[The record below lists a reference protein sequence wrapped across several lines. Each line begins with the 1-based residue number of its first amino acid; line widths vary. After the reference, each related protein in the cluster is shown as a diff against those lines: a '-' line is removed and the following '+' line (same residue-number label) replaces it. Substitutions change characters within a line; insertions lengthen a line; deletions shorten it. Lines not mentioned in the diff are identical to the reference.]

1 MIVNTA
7 YPFMIART
15 PAANPNLFE
24 NGVSNYQTAFT
35 NASLDTSG
43 LSLQPN
49 ATADFYNIPLSK
61 FSILNFSGKSNTF
74 AKSTIYIEVLDT
86 NGTSIYTSNGFELN
100 KSNSSPSNHAFTI
113 PEQYRKD
120 GYGIRFKTPN
130 GYSAII
136 YSASFSI

>member
-7 YPFMIART
+7 YPFMIAKT

-43 LSLQPN
+43 LNLQSGGI
-49 ATADFYNIPLSK
+49 ADFYGIPLSK
-61 FSILNFSGKSNTF
+61 FSILNFSGKSAAF
-74 AKSTIYIEVLDT
+74 AKVTIYIEVLDT
-86 NGTSIYTSNGFELN
+86 NGDPIYTSAGFELN
-100 KSNSSPSNHAFTI
+100 RANSSPSNHAFTI
-113 PEQYRKD
+113 PEQYRRD
-120 GYGIRFKTPN
+120 GYGIRFKIPS

-136 YSASFSI
+136 YSASFTT